1 MEINNSSFGSM
12 TNIIFI
18 DAAYALRSTNTTSLA
33 KAYKPWVYIP
43 ILFLAEKLPDINQT
57 GLHF

>member
-1 MEINNSSFGSM
+1 M
-12 TNIIFI
+12 TKFFFVI
-18 DAAYALRSTNTTSLA
+18 DAAYALRSVNTTSLA

-57 GLHF
+57 GLILLEFLLYKS